1 MQAVQFS
8 EHGGRD
14 VLEYGSFPDPE
25 PARDEV
31 VFDVKAGA
39 LNHLDVFTRMGL
51 GALSRLDL
59 EMPHIPGSDA
69 AGVVEA
75 VGEDVERF
83 SPGDR
88 VAVSAGLACGH
99 CEFCRDGDPTLC
111 TNYRI
116 IGEHVRGVHAEQAAV
131 PADNLVTVP
140 EGVDWE
146 VAGSATL
153 VFQTAWRMLVS
164 RAELQPGES
173 ILVLGASGGVGH
185 AAVQV
190 ADYVGA
196 EVYATAS
203 SAEKLEYARD
213 IGADHVINYEEEDFD
228 AAIADAT
235 DGRGVDVVVD
245 HIGKATWQDSLHSL
259 AKGGR
264 VVTCGATTGR
274 DPETDINSIF
284 WNQLEVIGSTMATP
298 GEVDDVMD
306 LVWAGHMEPRIRE
319 VFPMRRADEAHALLE
334 DREGFGKVVVVP
346 DSEYDG

>member
-1 MQAVQFS
+1 MKAVQFS
-8 EHGGRD
+8 DHGRRD
-14 VLEYGSFPDPE
+14 VLEYGDFPDPE
-25 PARDEV
+25 VGRGEV
-31 VFDVKAGA
+31 LIDVKAAA

-69 AGVVEA
+69 AGVVEE

-83 SPGDR
+83 EPGDR

-99 CEFCRDGDPTLC
+99 CEYCRDGDPTMCVDYQIL
-111 TNYRI
+111 
-116 IGEHVRGVHAEQAAV
+116 GEHTRGVHSELTAV
-131 PADNLVTVP
+131 PAENLVSVA

-146 VAGSATL
+146 TAAAAPL
-153 VFQTAWRMLVS
+153 VFQTAWRMLVT
-164 RAELQPGES
+164 RADLQPGET

-185 AAVQV
+185 AAVQI

-203 SAEKLEYARD
+203 TGEKLEYAAEL
-213 IGADHVINYEEEDFD
+213 GADHTINYDEENFAD
-228 AAIADAT
+228 AIDEAT

-274 DPETDINSIF
+274 DPETDINAIF
-284 WNQLEVIGSTMATP
+284 WNQLEIYGSTMGTP
-298 GEVDDVMD
+298 GEVDDVLD
-306 LVWAGHMEPRIRE
+306 LVWEGAFEPRIRE
-319 VFPMRRADEAHALLE
+319 TFPMSDIADAHE
-334 DREGFGKVVVVP
+334 MIEEREGFGKVVVVP
-346 DSEYDG
+346 DSEL